1 MLTIEREDGVM
12 FLDASGHI
20 SAADIEAFEPVFE
33 QFADMQGKVP
43 MVIDATEL
51 EGYEPA
57 ALWHDMKFDTT
68 HRDQIG
74 PAAIISGGGW
84 KAWATKLSKA
94 FFKEPMRHF
103 DAGEREEAKK
113 WVLSQARQ

>member
-33 QFADMQGKVP
+33 QFAHMQGKVP

-74 PAAIISGGGW
+74 PAAIISDGGW
-84 KAWATKLSKA
+84 KAWATGCTRWRTGAL
-94 FFKEPMRHF
+94 P
-103 DAGEREEAKK
+103 
-113 WVLSQARQ
+113 ARWSSTRTWASRCRSRR